1 MSLYLD
7 ASVYAGLHS
16 IIAQP
21 IESQGN
27 KKFFSTAMQG
37 NYAGFAGVDIFKA
50 GNDASFSRDRIKRA
64 KYRISAVGRREGSA
78 TMVNGSGDCK
88 PARSRD

>member
-1 MSLYLD
+1 ML
-7 ASVYAGLHS
+7 ACAS

-27 KKFFSTAMQG
+27 KNFFSTIMQG

-50 GNDASFSRDRIKRA
+50 GNDASFSRDQIKRA
-64 KYRISAVGRREGSA
+64 KYRISAVGRREGL
-78 TMVNGSGDCK
+78 GDDGQWIWRLQ
-88 PARSRD
+88 AGAFSH